1 VLRGLRET
9 RDGSRAV
16 LPDVAVTCNAVSR
29 EMVTLAETALRRRDR
44 SRATTIDIAY
54 LSGTPTHSRDFAEV
68 AQALAWTLEQYP

>member
-1 VLRGLRET
+1 
-9 RDGSRAV
+9 
-16 LPDVAVTCNAVSR
+16 
-29 EMVTLAETALRRRDR
+29 MVTLAETALRRRDR